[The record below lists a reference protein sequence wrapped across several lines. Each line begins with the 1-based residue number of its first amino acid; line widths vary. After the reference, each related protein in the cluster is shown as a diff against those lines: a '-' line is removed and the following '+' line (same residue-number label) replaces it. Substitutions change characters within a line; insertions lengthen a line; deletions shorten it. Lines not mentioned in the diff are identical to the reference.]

1 MQNATSN
8 VKSAWLTTNRS
19 CNNNCEWC
27 YAQNAEVRN
36 SNMDFEKAKKMI
48 DYLAKEGISKIVLIG
63 GEPTMYEHFVDLIKY
78 IRSKGI
84 CASVATNGRK
94 FENLQFAKDTVDAGV
109 SGINIS
115 LKATSEED
123 YIKCTKKPGL
133 GEMLRGYHNLCS
145 VGFNPSISYVIVNDD
160 KEEFE
165 RVLNLIESN
174 KITKVIF
181 QFVKPVIELE
191 KTAEI
196 MDIRDMG
203 NFVNYLYERLKNT
216 NFNYVL
222 EVSFPLCLID
232 RDILEALFA
241 EKKILTCCHIQ
252 KGAGIIFDTDFKVLP
267 CNHFA
272 GFPFEN
278 KAFDLNEDTIDK
290 VWHSDNVKKFRQ
302 KAQCYPS
309 NVCKRCEL
317 WNKCGGGCFTRWLY
331 INPNDYIFHTNT

>member
-8 VKSAWLTTNRS
+8 VKSAWFTTNRS

-27 YAQNAEVRN
+27 YAQNAEIRN
-36 SNMDFEKAKKMI
+36 SNMDFEEAKKML

-63 GEPTMYEHFVDLIKY
+63 GEPTMYEHFVDIIKY
-78 IRSKGI
+78 IRNKGI

-94 FENLQFAKDTVDAGV
+94 FGNIQFAKDTVEAGI

-133 GEMLRGYHNLCS
+133 NEMLRGYQNLRTI
-145 VGFNPSISYVIVNDD
+145 GFNPSISYVIVDD
-160 KEEFE
+160 NKEEFE
-165 RVLNLIESN
+165 RVVKLIEDN
-174 KITKVIF
+174 EIENVIF
-181 QFVKPVIELE
+181 QFVKPVIELK
-191 KTAEI
+191 KTSEI
-196 MDIRDMG
+196 MDIRKMG
-203 NFVNYLYERLKNT
+203 KFVNYMYKRLQGIK
-216 NFNYVL
+216 FNYVL
-222 EVSFPLCLID
+222 EVSFPLCLIE
-232 RDILEALFA
+232 RDILEALFL

-272 GFPFEN
+272 GFPFSD
-278 KAFDLNEDTIDK
+278 KPFDLDKDTIDTF
-290 VWHSDNVKKFRQ
+290 WCSDNVKKFRQ

-309 NVCKRCEL
+309 KVCKSCDI
-317 WNKCGGGCFTRWLY
+317 WNICGGGCFTRWLY
-331 INPNDYIFHTNT
+331 IDPNDYISHTNT

>member
-27 YAQNAEVRN
+27 YAQNEKLRN
-36 SNMDFEKAKKMI
+36 SNMDFEKAKQTI

-63 GEPTMYEHFVDLIKY
+63 GEPTIYNHFVDIIKY
-78 IRSKGI
+78 IRNKGI

-94 FENLQFAKDTVDAGV
+94 FADLQFAKNTVEAGV

-123 YIKCTKKPGL
+123 YVKYTKKTGL
-133 GEMLRGYHNLCS
+133 SEMLKGYQNLCS
-145 VGFNPSISYVIVNDD
+145 IGFKPVISYVIVNDN

-165 RVLNLIESN
+165 KVINLIESN
-174 KITKVIF
+174 KIEDVIF
-181 QFVKPVIELE
+181 QFVKPVIEL
-191 KTAEI
+191 KKSSEI
-196 MDIRDMG
+196 MDIKKMG
-203 NFVNYLYERLKNT
+203 QFVNYIYKRLKDVE
-216 NFNYVL
+216 FNYVL

-232 RDILEALFA
+232 KDILNNLIN

-272 GFPFEN
+272 GFPFDN
-278 KAFDLNEDTIDK
+278 KAFDPNEDTISAL
-290 VWHSDNVKKFRQ
+290 WCSNNVKKFRQ

-309 NVCKRCEL
+309 KVCKSCEI
-317 WNKCGGGCFTRWLY
+317 WNICGGGCFTRWLY
-331 INPNDYIFHTNT
+331 INPNDYISHTNI